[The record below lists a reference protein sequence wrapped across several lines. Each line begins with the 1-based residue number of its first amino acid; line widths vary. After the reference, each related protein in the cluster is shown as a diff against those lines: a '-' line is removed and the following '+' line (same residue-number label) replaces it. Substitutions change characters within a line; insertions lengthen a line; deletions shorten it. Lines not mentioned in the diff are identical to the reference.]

1 MTWTSDHYAQM
12 ASPPRKPRT
21 RSETYRTA
29 NAGITLEQIRIFCV
43 VCERENMT
51 LAAKELGLTQSGVSG
66 AVSSLEERC
75 GVALF
80 NRVGRSIRLT
90 EAGHVFLT
98 EAQGILE
105 RVDAAEQA
113 LDEFKQ
119 IKRGTLQIMAS
130 NTVGSHWLPG
140 CLIEHRRLYP
150 KVRVQTTIS
159 NTANI
164 AHAVL
169 NGTAAIGFVDGDIA
183 EPDLDQRV
191 VAFDDLVVVV
201 GPQHPWASRTSF
213 DPPELLRGRWV
224 LREPGSGTRS
234 AFEAGL
240 QSFGISPGELNIAL
254 EIPSNRAICTAVEAG
269 LGTTALSSYVVRDS
283 IAAGRLVPVPMKL
296 PRRAFRMLTHRH
308 RDLGSLANSFAEV
321 AVRTATCQQS

>member
-1 MTWTSDHYAQM
+1 MTWTADHYA
-12 ASPPRKPRT
+12 PPVPQLRKLRT
-21 RSETYRTA
+21 RTETYRTA
-29 NAGITLEQIRIFCV
+29 NAGITLEQIRIFVV

-80 NRVGRSIRLT
+80 DRVGRSIRLT
-90 EAGHVFLT
+90 DAGHVFFA

-119 IKRGTLQIMAS
+119 VKRGTLQIMAS

-164 AHAVL
+164 VHAVL

-183 EPDLDQRV
+183 EPDLDDRII
-191 VAFDDLVVVV
+191 AHDDLIVVV
-201 GPQHPWASRTSF
+201 GPRHPWATKTSF
-213 DPPELLRGRWV
+213 DPADLLRGRWV

-234 AFEAGL
+234 AFEAAVQG
-240 QSFGISPGELNIAL
+240 FGIAPESLNVAL

-269 LGTTALSSYVVRDS
+269 LGATALSSFVVRDS
-283 IAAGRLVPVPMKL
+283 IAAGRLIAVPLTL
-296 PRRAFRMLTHRH
+296 PRRAFKMLTHRH
-308 RDLGSLANSFAEV
+308 RNLGLLASSFVEV
-321 AVRTATCQQS
+321 AARAATCQPI